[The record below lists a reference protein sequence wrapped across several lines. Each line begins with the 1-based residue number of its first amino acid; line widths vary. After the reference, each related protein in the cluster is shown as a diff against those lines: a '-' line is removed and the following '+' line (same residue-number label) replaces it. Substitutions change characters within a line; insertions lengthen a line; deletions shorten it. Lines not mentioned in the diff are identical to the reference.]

1 MKKLFFIPVL
11 LLLATTF
18 TLEAQSLKVPAQ
30 SPAGHIKQDFGL
42 SSVEITYNRPAVKG
56 RTIFGDL
63 VPYEKMWRTG
73 ANGATTIKF
82 GSDVKINNREVKAGE
97 YALYTIPNENNWE
110 FILNTAINSWG
121 VSGYDNTKDVIRF
134 FAPVKTT
141 PFKFENLTFLIDD
154 IKPESAMIHVAWD
167 NTVASFEVTTD
178 IDSKVMAQIDNIFN
192 KDTKPY
198 YQAAAYYYEADKDM
212 SQALTWIDKAIDQ
225 NPEAYWVMHL
235 KAKIQAKAG
244 DKSGAINSAN
254 ASSAMAKKA
263 KNDDYVALNKKLID
277 SLK

>member
-1 MKKLFFIPVL
+1 MKKLLLFPVL
-11 LLLATTF
+11 LLLATTIS
-18 TLEAQSLKVPAQ
+18 LDAQALKVPAQ
-30 SPAGHIKQDFGL
+30 SPAGYIKQDFGL
-42 SSVEITYNRPAVKG
+42 SSVEISYNRPSVKG
-56 RTIFGDL
+56 RVIFGDL
-63 VPYEKMWRTG
+63 VPYAKMWRTG
-73 ANGATTIKF
+73 ANAATTIKF
-82 GSDVKINNREVKAGE
+82 DSDVMINNRPVKAGE

-121 VSGYDNTKDVIRF
+121 VSGYDRSKDVIRF

-154 IKPESAMIHVAWD
+154 IKRESAMVHVAWD

-178 IDSKVMAQIDNIFN
+178 IDSKVMAQIDDIFN

-198 YQAAAYYYEADKDM
+198 YQAASYYYEADKDM
-212 SQALTWIDKAIDQ
+212 SQALTWIDKAIEQ

-254 ASSAMAKKA
+254 ASTALAKKA
-263 KNDDYVALNKKLID
+263 QNDDYIALNKKLID

>member
-1 MKKLFFIPVL
+1 MKKLLFIPIL
-11 LLLATTF
+11 FCMAISF
-18 TLEAQSLKVPAQ
+18 TLNGQALKVP
-30 SPAGHIKQDFGL
+30 SPSPSGHIKQDFGL
-42 SSVEITYNRPAVKG
+42 SSLEITYNRPAVRG

-63 VPYEKMWRTG
+63 VPYGKMWRTG
-73 ANGATTIKF
+73 ANAATTIKF

-97 YALYTIPNENNWE
+97 YALYTIPNETNWE
-110 FILNTAINSWG
+110 FILSTAINSWG
-121 VSGYDNTKDVIRF
+121 VSGYDNSKDVIRF
-134 FAPVKTT
+134 FAPSKTT

-154 IKPESAMIHVAWD
+154 IKPESAMIHLAWD
-167 NTVASFEVTTD
+167 NTVASFEVVTD
-178 IDSKVMAQIDNIFN
+178 IDDKVMAQIDNIFN
-192 KDTKPY
+192 KDSKPY

-212 SQALTWIDKAIDQ
+212 SQALTWVDKAIDQ

-263 KNDDYVALNKKLID
+263 QNDDYVALNKKLID